1 MDRGSDRRHVSATG
15 MNEESSRSHA
25 IFMITCQQKSRSD
38 GTVKTGKIFLVD
50 LVRSSSLMQ
59 GFAPVGFAAA
69 AAAVEGGR
77 AARTPQARERTG
89 SPTLQTLQGTSLCFC
104 PCKEGRSMG
113 FRSCGNQTPGFPTRH
128 PGFRERAERE
138 APTLS
143 SWVAG
148 PWCGDA
154 FSETQLL

>member
-59 GFAPVGFAAA
+59 GFVCPGRVCPGR
-69 AAAVEGGR
+69 VCSGGGSGGGR
-77 AARTPQARERTG
+77 QSGA
-89 SPTLQTLQGTSLCFC
+89 
-104 PCKEGRSMG
+104 
-113 FRSCGNQTPGFPTRH
+113 H
-128 PGFRERAERE
+128 P
-138 APTLS
+138 
-143 SWVAG
+143 AG
-148 PWCGDA
+148 PREDGLAHPADT
-154 FSETQLL
+154 SRNLSLLLPL